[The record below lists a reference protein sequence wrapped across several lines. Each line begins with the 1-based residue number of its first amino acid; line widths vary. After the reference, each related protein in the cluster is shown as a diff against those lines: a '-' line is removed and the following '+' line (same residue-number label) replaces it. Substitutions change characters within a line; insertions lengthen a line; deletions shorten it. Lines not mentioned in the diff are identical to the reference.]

1 MHVRSLIASPAKRA
15 GYVVWVVQ
23 ISNLSLFTN
32 VPKMIQRNF
41 NNVGELFKTSKQ
53 LFYLIDHD
61 WKFQNSCNLDSFRQF
76 VQVTPFGQN

>member
-15 GYVVWVVQ
+15 GYVVWAVQ

-41 NNVGELFKTSKQ
+41 NNVGELFETSKQ
-53 LFYLIDHD
+53 LFYLID
-61 WKFQNSCNLDSFRQF
+61 WKFQKSCNLDSFRQF
-76 VQVTPFGQN
+76 VQVTPFGQH

>member
-1 MHVRSLIASPAKRA
+1 MHVRSLIASAAKRA

-41 NNVGELFKTSKQ
+41 NNVGELFETSKQ
-53 LFYLIDHD
+53 LFYLID
-61 WKFQNSCNLDSFRQF
+61 WKFQNSSNLDSFRQF
-76 VQVTPFGQN
+76 VQVTPFGQH

>member
-41 NNVGELFKTSKQ
+41 NNVGELFETSKQ
-53 LFYLIDHD
+53 LFYLID

-76 VQVTPFGQN
+76 VQVTPFGQH

>member
-41 NNVGELFKTSKQ
+41 NNVGELFETSKQ
-53 LFYLIDHD
+53 LFYSID
-61 WKFQNSCNLDSFRQF
+61 WKFQNSFNLDSFRQF
-76 VQVTPFGQN
+76 VQVTPFGQH